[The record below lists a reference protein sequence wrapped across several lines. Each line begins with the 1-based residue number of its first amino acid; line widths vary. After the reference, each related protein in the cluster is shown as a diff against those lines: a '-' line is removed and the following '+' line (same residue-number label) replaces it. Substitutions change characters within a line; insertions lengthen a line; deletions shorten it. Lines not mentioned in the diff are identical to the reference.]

1 MSWGKMNFPGFC
13 HIIKMMYRALPIVAL
28 VLEMR
33 LQLDRESLFA
43 EVFLPTNKRS
53 CQLSLATA
61 LSGHPQA
68 KAYRALLLNS
78 GRTLNF
84 YMLSGQNIFKQ
95 TAA

>member
-1 MSWGKMNFPGFC
+1 MSSGKMNFPGFC

-43 EVFLPTNKRS
+43 EVFPPTNKRT

-78 GRTLNF
+78 GRMLNF
-84 YMLSGQNIFKQ
+84 YMLPGKNIFKQ

>member
-1 MSWGKMNFPGFC
+1 MNFPAFC

-43 EVFLPTNKRS
+43 QVFPPTNKRT

-61 LSGHPQA
+61 LSGHPQT
-68 KAYRALLLNS
+68 KAYRALSLNS

-84 YMLSGQNIFKQ
+84 YMLTGKNNCKQ

>member
-1 MSWGKMNFPGFC
+1 MNFPGFC

>member
-1 MSWGKMNFPGFC
+1 MSLGKMNFPGFC

-28 VLEMR
+28 VLETR

-43 EVFLPTNKRS
+43 GAFPPTNKSS
-53 CQLSLATA
+53 CQLPPALA
-61 LSGHPQA
+61 LSGHPQP

-78 GRTLNF
+78 GRAVNF
-84 YMLSGQNIFKQ
+84 YMLPVKNISKQ

>member
-1 MSWGKMNFPGFC
+1 MNFPGFC

-43 EVFLPTNKRS
+43 EVFPPTNKGS
-53 CQLSLATA
+53 CQLSLAMA

-68 KAYRALLLNS
+68 EAYRALLLNS

-84 YMLSGQNIFKQ
+84 YTLSGKNIFKQ